1 MGTASKALSLLN
13 YFSRAQSQIGLSD
26 LARLSGMNKATV
38 HRLMGELADHGFVE
52 QVGAGRE
59 YRLGPAFLRLAA
71 LREKAVPMRE
81 LVLAELT
88 KLSELTGE
96 TSHMS
101 LLNGEVL
108 SNLAY
113 SYAQKHGTMVMM
125 EDAEVLEL
133 HSTGSG
139 LAVLAFSPVPFVDAV
154 LEKPL
159 VARTPETVTDPG
171 AIRALLPRIRKHGMA
186 QSVGGYEED
195 VYSHAVPIFDARSRC
210 IGAMAVAAP
219 VSRMTDELR
228 STIQAELSLAA
239 LRTTRVLG
247 GFPPDSF
254 PKIKPT
260 DSPVESELT

>member
-13 YFSRAQSQIGLSD
+13 YFSRAQSQIGLTD
-26 LARLSGMNKATV
+26 MARLSGMNKATV
-38 HRLMGELADHGFVE
+38 YRLMGELADHGFVE

-88 KLSELTGE
+88 KLSEITGE

-101 LLNGEVL
+101 LLNGELL
-108 SNLAY
+108 SNLTY
-113 SYAQKHGTMVMM
+113 SYAHHHGTMVMM

-139 LAVLAFSPVPFVDAV
+139 LAVLAFSPAPFVDAV
-154 LEKPL
+154 LDKPL
-159 VARTPETVTDPG
+159 VARTSQTLVDPD
-171 AIRALLPRIRKHGMA
+171 AIRALLPRIRDRGVA
-186 QSVGGYEED
+186 QSIGGFEQD
-195 VYSHAVPIFDARSRC
+195 VHSHAVPIFDASSQC
-210 IGAMAVAAP
+210 IGAVAVAAP
-219 VSRMTDELR
+219 VSRMTDQLR
-228 STIQAELSLAA
+228 DTIQTELA
-239 LRTTRVLG
+239 LTAGRITRVLG

-254 PKIKPT
+254 PTFRPAAT
-260 DSPVESELT
+260 PAESELT